1 MNHQFLIDKN
11 ICSETL
17 VKTYK
22 NHYNLIWLKCD
33 WYAFVD
39 TKDDPERIDKNP
51 EASNEIENIYN
62 IEFSLSKNISDD
74 EKYKH
79 VGSGTFDHFNIQ
91 KFVLKNLSLNSL
103 DENAFDSKHF
113 GVYLET
119 LDLSNNNLKRLDIK
133 TLSNLERL
141 EKLYLANNKIRLT
154 ANNFEY
160 NDFLSIIDLSNND
173 IQYIQS
179 NVFSNLNEIKKLDL
193 SSNSI
198 KTINSCQ
205 FKNLQTNPI
214 ASKYSP
220 ATIDLSNNPIDCNC
234 DLFYLSRHL
243 NYKISANCNQ
253 PSDYKNR
260 LFADLKKEDPSETCD
275 YKKMHDSCE
284 TSSFTS
290 LSLTLVIVFV
300 VLTFVFCLIT
310 CCCCCQTVAQGGKV
324 KKLNQQ
330 LKESQ
335 ENNSSSK
342 APKMYIDINSYGNNA
357 GDKEK
362 LLNSHN

>member
-1 MNHQFLIDKN
+1 M
-11 ICSETL
+11 
-17 VKTYK
+17 
-22 NHYNLIWLKCD
+22 
-33 WYAFVD
+33 D
-39 TKDDPERIDKNP
+39 TPAKGALD
-51 EASNEIENIYN
+51 NIYHL
-62 IEFSLSKNISDD
+62 EFTLQSKSSDD
-74 EKYKH
+74 DKYKQ
-79 VGSGTFDHFNIQ
+79 VGKDLFKNFNIQ
-91 KFVLKNLSLNSL
+91 KLVMKDLKLSSI
-103 DENAFDSKHF
+103 DENAFSGKNLA
-113 GVYLET
+113 VYIET

-133 TLSNLERL
+133 TLSNLKRL
-141 EKLYLANNKIRLT
+141 EKLYLANNRIQLSEH
-154 ANNFEY
+154 NFKY
-160 NDFLSIIDLSNND
+160 NQDLNTIDLSNND

-179 NVFSNLNEIKKLDL
+179 NVFSNVNEIKKLDL

-205 FKNLQTNPI
+205 FKYLQTNPI

-243 NYKISANCNQ
+243 NFKISANCNQ
-253 PSDYKNR
+253 PTDYKNR
-260 LFADLKKEDPSETCD
+260 LFGDLKKEDPSETCD

-284 TSSFTS
+284 TSLFTS

-300 VLTFVFCLIT
+300 VLTCVFCLIT

>member
-1 MNHQFLIDKN
+1 MD
-11 ICSETL
+11 TP
-17 VKTYK
+17 VKGA
-22 NHYNLIWLKCD
+22 LD
-33 WYAFVD
+33 
-39 TKDDPERIDKNP
+39 
-51 EASNEIENIYN
+51 NIYHL
-62 IEFSLSKNISDD
+62 EFTLQSKSSDD
-74 EKYKH
+74 DKYKQ
-79 VGSGTFDHFNIQ
+79 VGKDLFKNFNIQ
-91 KFVLKNLSLNSL
+91 KLVMKDLKLNSV
-103 DENAFDSKHF
+103 DENAFSGKNLA
-113 GVYLET
+113 VYLET

-133 TLSNLERL
+133 TLSNLKRL
-141 EKLYLANNKIRLT
+141 EKLYLANNRIQLSEH
-154 ANNFEY
+154 NFKY
-160 NDFLSIIDLSNND
+160 NQDLNTIDLSNND

-179 NVFSNLNEIKKLDL
+179 NVFSNVNEIKKLDL